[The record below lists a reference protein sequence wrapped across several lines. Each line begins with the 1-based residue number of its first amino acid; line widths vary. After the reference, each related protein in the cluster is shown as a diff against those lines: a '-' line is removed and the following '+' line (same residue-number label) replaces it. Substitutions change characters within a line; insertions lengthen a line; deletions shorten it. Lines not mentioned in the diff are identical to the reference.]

1 MKAFF
6 DVVRIISKNVS
17 FKGGAEDHVLFVC
30 LSVTYL
36 FFFSFLAL
44 IYVLEFQ
51 KECICFLNF
60 NLGLLFSIICKTKN
74 PNYFSQNQVQ
84 IQHQDVLP
92 TL

>member
-1 MKAFF
+1 LSLESSQKKFP
-6 DVVRIISKNVS
+6 
-17 FKGGAEDHVLFVC
+17 FKGGAEEDVLLVC
-30 LSVTYL
+30 LPITYL

-44 IYVLEFQ
+44 IYVLEFE

-74 PNYFSQNQVQ
+74 PNYFSQNKAQ
-84 IQHQDVLP
+84 IQRQDILP